1 MYFDTKKF
9 RVSLR
14 NHRKRLRSRAGPP
27 AFFFFSRYGRACV
40 IISFIERISPLR
52 QKTQIYNYYIT
63 VST

>member
-40 IISFIERISPLR
+40 IISFIERIPLFLSAAS
-52 QKTQIYNYYIT
+52 KDADI
-63 VST
+63 